1 MMALSL
7 PLLTFFKVPTA
18 SRRMSL
24 PTKIQMTVVRSL
36 PKERTADSVEDLGQ
50 WKRTFELV
58 FIFLPD
64 ADLRVIRFA
73 AKADKLDGIVVSF
86 TGRNDQ
92 PDQTLDSRNEP
103 SNVCDC
109 YSYGFPSVTSG
120 CRCRFACQ

>member
-1 MMALSL
+1 
-7 PLLTFFKVPTA
+7 
-18 SRRMSL
+18 MSL
-24 PTKIQMTVVRSL
+24 PTKIQMMVVRSS
-36 PKERTADSVEDLGQ
+36 PRERTADLVEELGL
-50 WKRTFELV
+50 WKRMFDSHLTS
-58 FIFLPD
+58 LPD
-64 ADLRVIRFA
+64 TDFCLYRFA